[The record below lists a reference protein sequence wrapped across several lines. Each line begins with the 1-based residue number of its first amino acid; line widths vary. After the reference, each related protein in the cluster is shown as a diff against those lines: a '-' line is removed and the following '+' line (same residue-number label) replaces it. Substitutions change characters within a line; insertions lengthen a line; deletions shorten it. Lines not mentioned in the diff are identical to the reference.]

1 MLAGVGRQVVVADD
15 LETGLQ
21 AMRNAPLEAVLMF
34 SKDLGEGVGEALTN
48 RIAIRE
54 AAGGAR
60 LVVCLEPDSRIA
72 QPMLRLLGV
81 DAIVV
86 GPFDP
91 LATLAALAPSACPPT
106 EAAPV
111 DGSESNAA

>member
-1 MLAGVGRQVVVADD
+1 MVDD
-15 LETGLQ
+15 LATGLQ
-21 AMRNAPLEAVLMF
+21 ATRNGPLEAILIF
-34 SKDLGEGVGEALTN
+34 SENLGEGIGDALTN
-48 RIAIRE
+48 SMALRE

-60 LVVCLEPDSRIA
+60 LVVCLEPESMIE
-72 QPMLRLLGV
+72 QPMLRLSGF
-81 DAIVV
+81 DEIVA

-111 DGSESNAA
+111 EGSESNAA